1 MATDVN
7 APDAAGE
14 RGEPISLFERAYTA
28 IRDRL
33 ITNQI
38 APGAPV
44 REDQLSKQLG
54 VGRTPV
60 REAIK
65 RLETERLVNVYPR
78 RGVFATDVHIT
89 DLSLLTEVRT
99 QLEGQAAFLAS
110 ARATPAERAELRR
123 LLDEVAQR
131 GRSAVDQIEVDS
143 TVHRTIS
150 RCAHNPFLETSLAA
164 HYNLILRIWHLFIDR
179 LPEITDHVAELVPV
193 VNAVVDGDGERARE
207 LVIEHVV
214 GFERAVMS
222 TL

>member
-1 MATDVN
+1 MARNVN
-7 APDAAGE
+7 AQEDAGG
-14 RGEPISLFERAYTA
+14 RDEPRSLFERAYVA
-28 IRDRL
+28 IRDQL

-38 APGAPV
+38 RPGAPV
-44 REDQLSKQLG
+44 REDQLSRQLG

-99 QLEGQAAFLAS
+99 QLEGQAALLAA
-110 ARATPAERAELRR
+110 ARATRAEREELRH
-123 LLDEVAQR
+123 LLGEIAQR

-150 RCAHNPFLETSLAA
+150 QCAHNPFLEASLAA

-193 VNAVVDGDGERARE
+193 VNAVVDGDGERARK
-207 LVIEHVV
+207 LVIEHVI

>member
-1 MATDVN
+1 MARNVN
-7 APDAAGE
+7 AEDGTGRE
-14 RGEPISLFERAYTA
+14 DEPLSLFERAYIA
-28 IRDRL
+28 IRDQL

-38 APGAPV
+38 RPGAPV

-89 DLSLLTEVRT
+89 DMGLLTEVRT
-99 QLEGQAAFLAS
+99 QLEGQAAFLAA
-110 ARATPAERAELRR
+110 ARATNAERQELRQ
-123 LLDEVAQR
+123 LLDEIAQR
-131 GRSAVDQIEVDS
+131 GRNAVDQIEVDS
-143 TVHRTIS
+143 RVHRTIS
-150 RCAHNPFLETSLAA
+150 RCAHNAFLEATLATY
-164 HYNLILRIWHLFIDR
+164 YNLIVRIWHLFIDR

-193 VNAVVDGDGERARE
+193 VNAVVDGDGERARQ
-207 LVIEHVV
+207 LVIEHVI